1 LVQFLTIYSI
11 EGYMT
16 ICSAIV
22 LAAFL
27 LLVSKVTIGDLIVF
41 IGMAI
46 VTLYIVDRVIHWIY
60 VAGIHK

>member
-1 LVQFLTIYSI
+1 
-11 EGYMT
+11 MT